1 MKLASFRKKS
11 AENGTFRIGLVEE
24 DSLVDLLEADPNLP
38 KDMISLL
45 EAGDSAFEAV
55 KHAATTTPSRIR
67 LDDVELGP
75 PVPNPGKVLAIGLNY
90 ADHVK
95 ETGRDLP
102 KHQIWFNKQRNC
114 INGPHGTINL
124 PKVSTDFLDYEG
136 ELCYVIGRRCKH
148 VPDNR
153 AHEVIAGFCI
163 GNDVS
168 VRDWQRRVPTMQ
180 IGKSFDTHGPTG
192 PWLTTPD
199 EVGDPHKLDLKTW
212 VNGELHQNSNTQH
225 MIFNCYEQIAHL
237 SQVFTLDVGDIIF
250 TGTPDGV
257 GHAMTPPGLLK
268 AGDTVRIEIEKLGA
282 IENTVV
288 PEKAETVI

>member
-1 MKLASFRKKS
+1 MRLATFTKKT
-11 AENGTFRIGLVEE
+11 AENSQFRLGLIEG
-24 DSLVDLLEADPNLP
+24 DALIDLSDKAPSLP

-45 EAGDSAFEAV
+45 NAGDSALQTAAD
-55 KHAATTTPSRIR
+55 AATGAAPRYS
-67 LDDVELGP
+67 LNDVRLGP
-75 PVPNPGKVLAIGLNY
+75 PVTNPGKILAIGLNY

-114 INGPHGTINL
+114 VNGPFDPINL

-136 ELCYVIGRRCKH
+136 ELCFVIGRRCKH
-148 VPDNR
+148 VPAER
-153 AHEVIAGFCI
+153 AHEVIAGFCV

-180 IGKSFDTHGPTG
+180 IGKSFDTHGPLG
-192 PWLTTPD
+192 PWLTTSD
-199 EVGDPHKLDLKTW
+199 EVGDPHNLEIKTW
-212 VNGELHQNSNTQH
+212 VNGDLRQHSNTKH

-237 SQVFTLDVGDIIF
+237 TQVFTLDVGDVIF

-268 AGDTVRIEIEKLGA
+268 AGDVIRIEIEKLGA

-288 PEKAETVI
+288 PEQAEMVI